1 MRPFGELISF
11 EEAQEIINKHT
22 AQIERTESVL
32 IDDALGRVSAETID
46 AVLDTPSF
54 DRAGVDGYALKAGD
68 TFGATPNTPKHL
80 RQIDSIYAGT
90 LPKGGLSTGE
100 CIQIS
105 TGAMMP
111 AGADSVV
118 MVEDTGRNGIDV
130 SIFRSIA
137 PQSSIGF
144 KGEDIRKG
152 ERIVEAGQ
160 LLNPGKIGVL
170 ASQGLTRVRVFE
182 KPVVAVMPTGKE
194 VIEIGEKLKPGQL
207 YDINSHTL
215 AAVVRENGGIPLFM
229 KVTGDTIEAIKSSLK
244 SALSADI
251 IITSGGSSMGEK
263 DLIIDVLEEWGEVF
277 FHGIK
282 VKPGKPTTF
291 AVVNN
296 KPVMGM
302 PGYPTSCLINA
313 HLLLGPVLR
322 KMGHLPQRHNLSE
335 KATLGERVTG
345 SNDRMRIQTVKI
357 TDGIAHPII
366 KESGAITG
374 TAYADGYIII
384 PEGEVLE
391 KGSEATVSFF

>member
-1 MRPFGELISF
+1 
-11 EEAQEIINKHT
+11 
-22 AQIERTESVL
+22 
-32 IDDALGRVSAETID
+32 
-46 AVLDTPSF
+46 
-54 DRAGVDGYALKAGD
+54 
-68 TFGATPNTPKHL
+68 
-80 RQIDSIYAGT
+80 
-90 LPKGGLSTGE
+90 
-100 CIQIS
+100 
-105 TGAMMP
+105 
-111 AGADSVV
+111 
-118 MVEDTGRNGIDV
+118 
-130 SIFRSIA
+130 IFRSIA